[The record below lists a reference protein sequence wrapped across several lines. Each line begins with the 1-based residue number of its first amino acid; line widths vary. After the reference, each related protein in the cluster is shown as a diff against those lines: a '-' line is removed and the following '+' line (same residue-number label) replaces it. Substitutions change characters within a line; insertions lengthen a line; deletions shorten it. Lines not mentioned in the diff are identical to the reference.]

1 MKDDFWGCLEEP
13 VSEHRIVVKRPKD
26 SYPPDYP
33 GVGYPL
39 DYSCLEGTTSGDN
52 AGKMYG
58 LVWRV
63 PSDYLWVS

>member
-39 DYSCLEGTTSGDN
+39 DYRKTSL
-52 AGKMYG
+52 G
-58 LVWRV
+58 LFGGRN
-63 PSDYLWVS
+63 SNKYHLLQ